1 MVASYFYHRRK
12 NMQTVS
18 YYNSPI
24 GKILLASDEQGLIGL
39 WLDTDRYYGDNLDK
53 EYSEGGNKYL
63 ASAKKWLDIYFQG
76 KEPDFTPQLHLIGT
90 DFQKRV
96 WQALLK
102 IPYGMTTT
110 YKDIAVQAAK
120 DKDHLPIRA
129 TGGAIGRNHICIII
143 PCHRVVGAN
152 HNLTG
157 YGGGIDK
164 KIQLL
169 KLEGVDIN
177 QFKEP

>member
-12 NMQTVS
+12 NMQTAS

-90 DFQKRV
+90 DFQKKSLASITKNSLRDDNY
-96 WQALLK
+96 L
-102 IPYGMTTT
+102 
-110 YKDIAVQAAK
+110 
-120 DKDHLPIRA
+120 
-129 TGGAIGRNHICIII
+129 
-143 PCHRVVGAN
+143 
-152 HNLTG
+152 
-157 YGGGIDK
+157 
-164 KIQLL
+164 
-169 KLEGVDIN
+169 
-177 QFKEP
+177 

>member
-12 NMQTVS
+12 NMQTAS

-53 EYSEGGNKYL
+53 EYSEGENKYL
-63 ASAKKWLDIYFQG
+63 ASTKKWLDIYFQG

-129 TGGAIGRNHICIII
+129 AVVLLAEIIF
-143 PCHRVVGAN
+143 VSSSLA
-152 HNLTG
+152 TA
-157 YGGGIDK
+157 
-164 KIQLL
+164 LL
-169 KLEGVDIN
+169 VLITI
-177 QFKEP
+177 

>member
-1 MVASYFYHRRK
+1 MYF
-12 NMQTVS
+12 MQTIS

-39 WLDTDRYYGDNLDK
+39 WLDTDRYYGDILAKN
-53 EYSEGGNKYL
+53 YSEGENKYL
-63 ASAKKWLDIYFQG
+63 SSAKKWLNIYFQG
-76 KEPDFTPQLHLIGT
+76 KEPNFTPQLHFTGT

-102 IPYGMTTT
+102 IPYGTTTT
-110 YKDIAVQAAK
+110 YKDIAMKAAQ
-120 DKDHLPIRA
+120 DKKHLPIRA
-129 TGGAIGRNHICIII
+129 TGGAVGRNHICIIV
-143 PCHRVVGAN
+143 PCHRVVGVN

-164 KIQLL
+164 KIKLL
-169 KLEGVDIN
+169 QLEGVDIS
-177 QFKEP
+177 QFKKP

>member
-1 MVASYFYHRRK
+1 
-12 NMQTVS
+12 MQTVS

-63 ASAKKWLDIYFQG
+63 ASTKKWLNIYFQG

-129 TGGAIGRNHICIII
+129 AGGAIGRNHICIII
-143 PCHRVVGAN
+143 PCHRVVGVN

-157 YGGGIDK
+157 YGGRIVYEYSLVKTLVVGIIHVNEL
-164 KIQLL
+164 IQ
-169 KLEGVDIN
+169 K
-177 QFKEP
+177 

>member
-1 MVASYFYHRRK
+1 
-12 NMQTVS
+12 MQTAS

-24 GKILLASDEQGLIGL
+24 GKILLASNEQGLIGL

-53 EYSEGGNKYL
+53 EYSEGENKYL
-63 ASAKKWLDIYFQG
+63 ASTKKWLDIYFQG
-76 KEPDFTPQLHLIGT
+76 KEPDITPQLHLIGT

-110 YKDIAVQAAK
+110 YKYIAVQAAK

-129 TGGAIGRNHICIII
+129 AGGAIGRNHICIII

>member
-12 NMQTVS
+12 NMQTAS

-24 GKILLASDEQGLIGL
+24 GKILLASNEQGLIGL

-53 EYSEGGNKYL
+53 EYSEGENKYL
-63 ASAKKWLDIYFQG
+63 ASTKKWLDIYFQG

-120 DKDHLPIRA
+120 DKDHLPIRQLVVLLA
-129 TGGAIGRNHICIII
+129 EIIFVSSSLAI
-143 PCHRVVGAN
+143 A
-152 HNLTG
+152 
-157 YGGGIDK
+157 
-164 KIQLL
+164 LL
-169 KLEGVDIN
+169 VLITI
-177 QFKEP
+177 

>member
-1 MVASYFYHRRK
+1 MTDNDAIIVGQCDYSLVGISEYRRFNGGECKMERKNRK
-12 NMQTVS
+12 NMQTAS

-120 DKDHLPIRA
+120 DA
-129 TGGAIGRNHICIII
+129 
-143 PCHRVVGAN
+143 
-152 HNLTG
+152 
-157 YGGGIDK
+157 
-164 KIQLL
+164 LL
-169 KLEGVDIN
+169 VLITI
-177 QFKEP
+177 